1 MRNLLILTLLITIAL
16 QLVLA
21 EPPVFPG
28 EYSALAYDI
37 EGILSEQHNNA
48 PALIKIYNSWSRLS
62 KRVDYQFMNQ
72 PFYTQI
78 HTGNTLY
85 EIHAEN
91 RTCIVTELGFPP
103 LPPNW
108 LQTATYTGIQK
119 VNGILCET
127 WVRDSSTFW
136 RNAEDKSP
144 VKVNESNFFVWNYI
158 PGSFVAGSQPNNLF
172 TIPSYCKKALKM
184 KSQKIKG

>member
-1 MRNLLILTLLITIAL
+1 MIQLHHRLLIFTIFIATAL
-16 QLVLA
+16 QLVLLPLVNA

-48 PALIKIYNSWSRLS
+48 PALLKFII
-62 KRVDYQFMNQ
+62 V
-72 PFYTQI
+72 
-78 HTGNTLY
+78 GNTLY

-136 RNAEDKSP
+136 RNAEDKTP

-158 PGSFVAGSQPNNLF
+158 SGTFQPGLQSSDLF
-172 TIPSYCKKALKM
+172 AIPSYCKK
-184 KSQKIKG
+184 QKKLRR